1 MNYKFDKKF
10 LSAVCDSQYKDTLNS
25 FSGCEMDDRYIT
37 IPYTDRNYT
46 CAGKLEM
53 LRTSKVQA
61 ISMFSGCGGLDI
73 GTQMAGVKVISTMDF
88 EPSTVETMRNNAFF
102 QFAEHNCQDIRD
114 IDGKFYSSVLRQN
127 NPEKLILVGGPPCQ
141 PFSKGAY
148 WITNEKRKG
157 INDERNMVGE
167 YLRMIDEIRPDG
179 FLLENV
185 ESILHP
191 TNRAIVEFI
200 ESRTEQMG
208 YRIMKVRANAVDYGV
223 PQRRKRVEPYRKFRL
238 EVQSGVILR
247 KLLSIKNRYF
257 NDKLV
262 NLWNL
267 LYLFYSNKKSVFSR
281 KNFKEFV
288 FVKKYNEVF
297 EDMIDYLLGDSNKD
311 PEIYSLKYQEDGK
324 IVDHLFQGASIVTD
338 RRNVY
343 YVGDSKYYKDT
354 TKLSGNSIFKQYTYA
369 RNIVQKQLDWFYGNA
384 KDKGK
389 YLNYRDEG
397 SEGYNIT
404 PNFFITGIVSNGY
417 FVHKDY
423 LTNTKE
429 DFPPAYQFPDRLFD
443 RDTFFLQK
451 YDINFLFVLY
461 GYVAELGFSRT
472 AFKNGAQ
479 EHFKQDFTSY
489 LNKKYIFN
497 LLLVK
502 DNITFDE
509 AMNLHFRTLIGKIFR
524 PFMDNDKLLILA
536 QLRKSSDDSLDKN
549 DNSGLDLL
557 KKIHNEFLIYQYTLG
572 TDIEKALN
580 SGPIDDD
587 VLYSPE

>member
-1 MNYKFDKKF
+1 LDWLFACVKHETGTITEFLNKIKTPMNYKFDKKF

-223 PQRRKRVEPYRKFRL
+223 PQRRKRVIFLASRHEIAGEPEKLSPQEAAKVNVLDWIARFDSPDLKEPEESTEGKTYDAELKAVPPGHNYLALTARDGYPNPRFIANKRFWNFLLKLHPLEPSWTISAQPGPWVGPFHWNNRRL
-238 EVQSGVILR
+238 RVSEIAAIQTFPMDFKISGSRRDIQKQIGNAVPSLMAQR
-247 KLLSIKNRYF
+247 FVEHLIKN
-257 NDKLV
+257 
-262 NLWNL
+262 
-267 LYLFYSNKKSVFSR
+267 
-281 KNFKEFV
+281 
-288 FVKKYNEVF
+288 
-297 EDMIDYLLGDSNKD
+297 I
-311 PEIYSLKYQEDGK
+311 
-324 IVDHLFQGASIVTD
+324 
-338 RRNVY
+338 
-343 YVGDSKYYKDT
+343 
-354 TKLSGNSIFKQYTYA
+354 
-369 RNIVQKQLDWFYGNA
+369 
-384 KDKGK
+384 
-389 YLNYRDEG
+389 
-397 SEGYNIT
+397 
-404 PNFFITGIVSNGY
+404 
-417 FVHKDY
+417 
-423 LTNTKE
+423 
-429 DFPPAYQFPDRLFD
+429 
-443 RDTFFLQK
+443 
-451 YDINFLFVLY
+451 
-461 GYVAELGFSRT
+461 
-472 AFKNGAQ
+472 
-479 EHFKQDFTSY
+479 
-489 LNKKYIFN
+489 
-497 LLLVK
+497 
-502 DNITFDE
+502 
-509 AMNLHFRTLIGKIFR
+509 
-524 PFMDNDKLLILA
+524 
-536 QLRKSSDDSLDKN
+536 
-549 DNSGLDLL
+549 
-557 KKIHNEFLIYQYTLG
+557 
-572 TDIEKALN
+572 
-580 SGPIDDD
+580 
-587 VLYSPE
+587 